1 MKGLRPRRKPQPLR
15 HFRQCSRSASRKRT
29 HRVCVGRL
37 EPEGGSEHMREH
49 AFPPGE
55 VAELKPGKSGHLS
68 LRLKPASY
76 VLYWNQAGHAQ
87 GGMRARFTVTK

>member
-1 MKGLRPRRKPQPLR
+1 
-15 HFRQCSRSASRKRT
+15 
-29 HRVCVGRL
+29 
-37 EPEGGSEHMREH
+37 MREH
-49 AFPPGE
+49 AFPSGE